1 MELLTCIQVRKF
13 GHFGQTNINHLNLNN
28 TVYEEIYGV
37 NASLSM
43 SRARSICGAMMF
55 SGDSADKK
63 ISLLSGGEKS
73 RVMLGKILVD
83 EVNIL
88 FLDEPTNH
96 LDMDSIDSLTTAIK
110 NFDGAVVIV
119 THSEELLRKVANRL
133 VVFAKDGA
141 DLFDGTYDEFL
152 EKVGWEEEEQEK
164 KLKTAP
170 KQNQHQNKKQK
181 AYLISQRNK
190 EISPFKKRIEKL
202 EELIIKTEEEL
213 EVNQQELIK
222 ISTSGD
228 SGKLGELYKEVSAQE
243 SLIEDSFEALEIAQH
258 EFDKITLEYDKKIEE
273 IK

>member
-1 MELLTCIQVRKF
+1 
-13 GHFGQTNINHLNLNN
+13 
-28 TVYEEIYGV
+28 
-37 NASLSM
+37 M

-96 LDMDSIDSLTTAIK
+96 LDMDSIDSLSQAIQ

-133 VVFAKDGA
+133 VVFAKGGA
-141 DLFDGTYDEFL
+141 ELFDGTYDEFL
-152 EKVGWEEEEQEK
+152 EKIGWEEEEPEK
-164 KLKTAP
+164 KVKTTP
-170 KQNQHQNKKQK
+170 KSNQHANKKQR

-190 EISPFKKRIEKL
+190 ETSPLKKKIEKL
-202 EELIIKTEEEL
+202 EAMIMKTEEEL
-213 EVNQQELIK
+213 EVNQQELIE
-222 ISTSGD
+222 ISASGD
-228 SGKLGELYKEVSAQE
+228 SGKLAELYKEVAEQE
-243 SLIEDSFEALEIAQH
+243 RLIEESFEALELVQE
-258 EFDKITLEYDKKIEE
+258 EFDNIVEEYETKIEALL
-273 IK
+273 